1 MTTLRAAAR
10 RGERGVVLILV
21 LVIVMVL
28 AVVLIEFNY
37 ETTLELN
44 VAAGATWGRQAL
56 ACAEGGVGVALAALK
71 TADDALRDEKLGP
84 ILSGKKELVIGDGTC
99 RVVVSSESGKLNI
112 NALKPRDGQVDRRRC
127 EQVLR
132 LIDLLN
138 AQTGAEEPIS
148 YSIVPA
154 MVDWADEDDDTTT
167 LGFVEGENEGAEKGW
182 YGARKPPCRC
192 KNAPFDT
199 LEELRLIRGMTPVAL
214 DGRPE
219 DPETKR
225 PALLGLRPF
234 LTLWGEAKVDVNHAP
249 ALVLQSLAEKFD
261 AGLARDIV
269 ALRDERPFE
278 SVNELLAVPGMTR
291 EIFAAIR
298 TYVTVSPNERYYR
311 VESTGAVQDVERK
324 VVVIIRVVTSESEPT
339 LVQRMEF

>member
-1 MTTLRAAAR
+1 MSPFRAAR
-10 RGERGVVLILV
+10 RGEEGVVLVLV
-21 LVIVMVL
+21 LVVVMVL

-37 ETTLELN
+37 ETTLELDA
-44 VAAGATWGRQAL
+44 VAGTTWGRQAL
-56 ACAEGGVGVALAALK
+56 ACADGGVNVALAALR
-71 TADDALRDEKLGP
+71 TADDALKDEKLGP
-84 ILSGKKELVIGDGTC
+84 LLNGKKDLAIGEGTC
-99 RVVVSSESGKLNI
+99 RIVVTSESGKLNV
-112 NALKPRDGQVDRRRC
+112 NALKPREGQPDRRRC

-138 AQTGAEEPIS
+138 AQTGTEEPIS

-154 MVDWADEDDDTTT
+154 MIDWADEDDDTTT

-199 LEELRLIRGMTPVAL
+199 LEELRLLRGMTAQAL

-219 DPETKR
+219 DAENKR
-225 PALLGLRPF
+225 PAVLGLRPF
-234 LTLWGEAKVDVNHAP
+234 LTLWGEAKVDINHAP

-261 AGLARDIV
+261 AALARDIV

-298 TYVTVSPNERYYR
+298 SYVTVSPNERYYR
-311 VESTGAVQDVERK
+311 VESTGTVQDVERK
-324 VVVIIRVVTSESEPT
+324 VVVVIRVVTSESEPA
-339 LVQRMEF
+339 LVQRTEY